1 MNLLNLFH
9 RTERADVF
17 ALGEKR
23 LAQLKAENR
32 YSCYRNTRA
41 MLHKLSLFCHGK
53 SLPADQVTSEMV
65 AEFRDFLLRKMGNSQ
80 NTMVENI
87 KILSILLDE
96 AGLCPNPCSSLQLSR
111 EQTRREYLLEDEVQ
125 RIMDLKLKAG
135 SHLDIARDI
144 FFMECRTGLRISDLL
159 QLRWEAYDG
168 VFIRL
173 QMQKTKRPVEVP
185 VTRGVQRVLEKYR
198 TLFSSDRSYIF
209 PILETSRTQKQDFA
223 QARTLVYATGRINI
237 AIKRLANLAGI
248 SKQLSSHIGRH
259 TFATM
264 LISKGAS
271 IYDVKELLG
280 HQDIKVTQVYAH
292 LLDSRKQQLVEML
305 E

>member
-23 LAQLKAENR
+23 LAQLKTENR

>member
-125 RIMDLKLKAG
+125 RIMDLKLKPG

>member
-125 RIMDLKLKAG
+125 RIMDLKLKPG

-209 PILETSRTQKQDFA
+209 PILETIRTQKQDFA

>member
-1 MNLLNLFH
+1 MRLFH
-9 RTERADVF
+9 LFDKTERTDVF

-23 LAQLKAENR
+23 LARLHSENR

-41 MLHKLSLFCHGK
+41 MLHKLSLYRNGK
-53 SLPADQVTSEMV
+53 RLPADQVTPEFV
-65 AEFRDFLLRKMGNSQ
+65 AGFRDFLLRQMGNSH
-80 NTMVENI
+80 NTVVENI
-87 KILSILLDE
+87 KILSYLLDE
-96 AGLCPNPCSSLQLSR
+96 AGIRPNPCSTVPLSR
-111 EQTRREYLLEDEVQ
+111 EPTRREYLLEDELK
-125 RIMDLKLKAG
+125 RIMDLKIKAG
-135 SHLDIARDI
+135 SALDISRDI
-144 FFMECRTGLRISDLL
+144 FFVECRTGLRISDLL
-159 QLRWEAYDG
+159 QLRWQAYDG
-168 VFIRL
+168 SFIRL

-185 VTRGVQRVLEKYR
+185 VTRSVRRVLEKYR
-198 TLFSSDRSYIF
+198 DLFSSGSAYIF
-209 PILETSRTQKQDFA
+209 PVLSVIHPRRQDFS
-223 QARTLVYATGRINI
+223 QARALVYATGRINI
-237 AIKRLANLAGI
+237 EIKRLASLAGI
-248 SKQLSSHIGRH
+248 PKQLSTHMARH